1 MKSKVNLMGARR
13 QGFTLVELLVVITII
28 AVLAALSLMGARMFL
43 KKAAGVKD
51 AANMRT
57 IWNGVSLYASDNSD
71 TLPGP
76 LYSGQ
81 KATYGLAPTGQINFY
96 IAPYLG
102 YENSKVNE
110 FLPAM
115 ASSWQKTEIQKN
127 VPAYIIRKD
136 VPLSQPAGTS
146 SGTTTFQPWGYPT
159 NSSKPMKFSAALSK
173 IDASRTWAMTD
184 VDQLHPDAKNAAWLP
199 NVPEGMAH
207 GDYRLAIYFD
217 GSCGKVNIQ
226 NQPK

>member
-1 MKSKVNLMGARR
+1 MKPKINSMRAQRH
-13 QGFTLVELLVVITII
+13 GFTLVEVLVVITII
-28 AVLAALSLMGARMFL
+28 VVLAALSLVGARTFL
-43 KKAAGVKD
+43 KKAAAVKD
-51 AANMRT
+51 VANMRG
-57 IWNGVSLYASDNSD
+57 IWTGVTLYASDHSD

-81 KATYGLAPTGQINFY
+81 KATYGLAPTGQINFF
-96 IAPYLG
+96 IASYLG
-102 YENSKVNE
+102 YENPKVND
-110 FLPAM
+110 FLEAM
-115 ASSWQKTEIQKN
+115 ASSWQKTEIQKKT
-127 VPAYIIRKD
+127 PAYIIRKD
-136 VPLSQPAGTS
+136 VPLRQSIGA
-146 SGTTTFQPWGYPT
+146 TTTFQPWGYSGT
-159 NSSKPMKFSAALSK
+159 VGSNSMKLSGALSK

-217 GSCGKVNIQ
+217 GSGGKLNIK